1 MSRLD
6 YALLLEEMCGRKY
19 LTDCILSNPTTYKSL
34 SVRKGTLLKATTL
47 EECTNLIKKSGFP
60 FNYKVMDDLNIR
72 LQCSTIQVHQLTLC
86 QMRLLQ
92 AVEHL
97 EERVEVLHKLEW
109 AEGLRSGVGVHV
121 TIPSHPHPIKG
132 IIIQQCGMSPD
143 KIGIKFQVRLIV
155 SQ

>member
-19 LTDCILSNPTTYKSL
+19 LTECMLSNPTTYESQIVK
-34 SVRKGTLLKATTL
+34 KGTLLKATTL
-47 EECTNLIKKSGFP
+47 EECSHLVKKSGFP

-92 AVEHL
+92 AVEGL
-97 EERVEVLHKLEW
+97 GDRVEVLHKLEW
-109 AEGLRSGVGVHV
+109 AEGLRCGVGVHV

-132 IIIQQCGMSPD
+132 IIQQCGQSPD

-155 SQ
+155 SK